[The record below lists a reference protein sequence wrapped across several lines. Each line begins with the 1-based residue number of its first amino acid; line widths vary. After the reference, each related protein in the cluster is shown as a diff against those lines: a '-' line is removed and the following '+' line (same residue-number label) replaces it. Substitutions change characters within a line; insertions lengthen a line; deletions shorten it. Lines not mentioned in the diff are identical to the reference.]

1 MGPNTYS
8 QLIYCGERYQ
18 KIRTKLRTPGALPK
32 RFFEDFGKFEEEK
45 DLGNIFHAVLQ
56 TYAIEPTSYESL
68 KQALIEC
75 SVTGIMGNK
84 LLTLTGRLLK
94 GYSPKHHV
102 NVADIGDIKRQL
114 KAFKRIYEEYLCN
127 YDWEAERSYSTSFDS
142 IALNGKIDLLGTD
155 PENNRIM
162 VIELKSPKKAQEYY
176 DYQLNLY
183 MKMASE
189 ASPKFNVFGF
199 VYYPQF
205 LGIRQA
211 MKKVEDGLEELNR
224 AKHASDAQESG
235 LCHNCY
241 LAKFCSAKI
250 SGE

>member
-8 QLIYCGERYQ
+8 QLLYCGERYQ
-18 KIRTKLRTPGALPK
+18 KIRTRIRTPGGLSK
-32 RFFEDFGKFEEEK
+32 GFFEDFGKFEEEK

-68 KQALIEC
+68 KQALLEC

-84 LLTLTGRLLK
+84 LLKLTGRLLK
-94 GYSPKHHV
+94 GYSPEHHV

-114 KAFKRIYEEYLCN
+114 KAFKRLYEEYLRN
-127 YDWEAERSYSTSFDS
+127 YDWEAERSFSTSFDS
-142 IALNGKIDLLGTD
+142 IVLNGKIDLLGTD
-155 PENNRIM
+155 RENKRIM

-189 ASPKFNVFGF
+189 ASPEFKVFGF
-199 VYYPQF
+199 VYYPKF
-205 LGIRQA
+205 LGIRHA
-211 MKKVEDGLEELNR
+211 IKKNKNGLRELNL
-224 AKHASDAQESG
+224 AKDETQPQESG
-235 LCHNCY
+235 LCYNCY
-241 LAKFCSAKI
+241 LAKFCSAKV